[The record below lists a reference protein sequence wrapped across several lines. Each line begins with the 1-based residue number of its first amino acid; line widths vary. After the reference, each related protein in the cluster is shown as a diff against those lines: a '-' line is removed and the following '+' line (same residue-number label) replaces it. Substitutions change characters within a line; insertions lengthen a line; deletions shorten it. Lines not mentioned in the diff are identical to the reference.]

1 MTKINPDKSTSL
13 KFKIA
18 LQGAKE
24 APSARLI
31 IQPEGS
37 SHFIGIPADI
47 NEDMITVKIPARY
60 EHFTF
65 NEAAARLEVI
75 VGQDYFVPWRDDF
88 IIEESFKLEVTPL
101 TEASDEETKERVSV
115 TIVEEEVEEPA
126 PVEEKKVTEPV
137 IPPAPEKKVEP
148 VEENCGK
155 KHKKVEEETDDDDE
169 TMNAE
174 KEEAKVKKKRQ
185 EKEAPKLKEKVEPHK
200 KLTGYL

>member
-24 APSARLI
+24 APQARLI

-47 NEDMITVKIPARY
+47 NEDMITIKIPARY

-65 NEAAARLEVI
+65 TEASARLEVI
-75 VGQDYFVPWRDDF
+75 VGQDYFVPWRDEF

-101 TEASDEETKERVSV
+101 TEVKEEEKHRVSV
-115 TIVEEEVEEPA
+115 TIVEEEVEKPK
-126 PVEEKKVTEPV
+126 PVQEKVAEPV
-137 IPPAPEKKVEP
+137 IPPAPQKKEEP
-148 VEENCGK
+148 VEEDCGK
-155 KHKKVEEETDDDDE
+155 KHKKVKEETDEDDE
-169 TMNAE
+169 TI
-174 KEEAKVKKKRQ
+174 KG
-185 EKEAPKLKEKVEPHK
+185 EKEAAKIKKKAKEQEAPALKEKVEPHR